1 MKVSDLMTTEVVKV
15 KETDPIAR
23 VRRILGGKDFHALP
37 VVDDWDYLA
46 GIVTCA
52 DFVDIQGD
60 EARHPVKEVMQRRVY
75 TVPETVDVV
84 LVARF
89 MAKYHVRHLVIV
101 RDGKVHGILS
111 SFDMLRALTERD
123 VPSGSGK
130 RKGKQEDPR
139 TELERIG
146 LKFVDTLSSSDGGEP
161 CH

>member
-123 VPSGSGK
+123 VPSK
-130 RKGKQEDPR
+130 RKAKQEDPR
-139 TELERIG
+139 TELERLG
-146 LKFVDTLSSSDGGEP
+146 LKFVDTLSNSDDAEP

>member
-1 MKVSDLMTTEVVKV
+1 MKVSDLMTTEVIKV
-15 KETDPIAR
+15 KESDPIAR
-23 VRRILGGKDFHALP
+23 VRRLLGGQEFHALP
-37 VVDDWDYLA
+37 VVDEWDYLC

-52 DFVDIQGD
+52 DFVEIQGE
-60 EARHPVKEVMQRRVY
+60 EARHAVKEVMQRRVY

-111 SFDMLRALTERD
+111 SFDMLRALSERD
-123 VPSGSGK
+123 PAPK
-130 RKGKQEDPR
+130 KGKPRRDPR
-139 TELERIG
+139 EELEQHG
-146 LKFVDTLSSSDGGEP
+146 LKFVDSLASSDDEP